1 MAWFGLGE
9 TLGKL
14 LMKVGS
20 GCVRSVYGGQQPLVR
35 PDLVWQ
41 KYAGVMGTRKY
52 PVCR

>member
-1 MAWFGLGE
+1 MAWFGQGE

-20 GCVRSVYGGQQPLVR
+20 HRVFSVYDGQQPLVW

-41 KYAGVMGTRKY
+41 KYAAVTGTRTY
-52 PVCR
+52 PVRR

>member
-1 MAWFGLGE
+1 MAWFGRGE

-20 GCVRSVYGGQQPLVR
+20 ACVCSVYGGQQPLVW

-41 KYAGVMGTRKY
+41 KYAAVTGTRK
-52 PVCR
+52 